1 MYLRAAHAEHH
12 LPTLRAF
19 IRANPLGI
27 FTTALASP
35 TQAFPLLQS
44 SHLPFLL
51 DVLDDASETELGTLR
66 AHIARANP
74 QSKAMIE
81 AVTSSS
87 PSASTSPAT
96 TGGPR
101 TLEQDVLILFNA
113 PAHHYVTP
121 KFYAATKP
129 ATGKVVPTWDYAAVQ
144 VYGRARL
151 YFDNA
156 DPATDAYLARQVAEL
171 SRMAETR
178 VMGYERPW
186 EVSDAP
192 APYVEALKK
201 AIVGVE
207 VEVTSMA
214 GKWKMSQEMGEGDR
228 EGVVRGFEALGSE
241 LGSEMARVVRE
252 REELMVRRKAEGKEQ
267 A

>member
-27 FTTALASP
+27 FTTALPSP
-35 TQAFPLLQS
+35 AQTFPLLQS
-44 SHLPFLL
+44 SHVPFLL
-51 DVLDDASETELGTLR
+51 DIGDESSETELGTLR

-81 AVTSSS
+81 SLSSQKENG
-87 PSASTSPAT
+87 TNT
-96 TGGPR
+96 GPR

-113 PAHHYVTP
+113 PVHHYVTP
-121 KFYAATKP
+121 KFYRATKP

-144 VYGRARL
+144 VYGRAKI
-151 YFDNA
+151 YFDSK
-156 DPATDAYLARQVAEL
+156 DPATDAYLAKQVADL
-171 SRMAETR
+171 SRMAETE
-178 VMGYERPW
+178 VMGYEKPW
-186 EVSDAP
+186 EVADAP
-192 APYVEALKK
+192 APYVDALKK

-214 GKWKMSQEMGEGDR
+214 GKWKMSQELAEGDR
-228 EGVVRGFEALGSE
+228 EGVVKGFEGLGSE
-241 LGSEMARVVRE
+241 VGSEMARVVKE
-252 REELMVRRKAEGKEQ
+252 REELMERRKAEAKQ
-267 A
+267 